1 MALRNTAWHQVEP
14 GQIVSFLYKG
24 QDSNRAVKRTILVI
38 NPNLRYRKKSTK
50 RTKSFVVGLQLDTAI
65 TPPITESKLE
75 NLFGKIGGLEIEE
88 GAISAD
94 LKDRMTP
101 ADTTRLYRKLKDLVG
116 KYKNYRTFSRRLCL
130 KRRVYL
136 EMDYR
141 RIPKDTLEQFGTEMS
156 KKFTAAFEAEDED

>member
-24 QDSNRAVKRTILVI
+24 QDSNRAVKRTILVL

-50 RTKSFVVGLQLDTAI
+50 RVKSFVVGLQLDTAI

-101 ADTTRLYRKLKDLVG
+101 ADTTRIYRKLKDLVG
-116 KYKNYRTFSRRLCL
+116 KYNNYRTFSRRLCL

-136 EMDYR
+136 EIDYR
-141 RIPKDTLEQFGTEMS
+141 KIPKDTLDKFNKEMS
-156 KKFTAAFEAEDED
+156 NKLSNVFEDNNED